1 MCNPVSLYSMKER
14 GENIQCMELY
24 DVFPRTISGVWQP
37 FVTVAPLG
45 SPLDGQVVLHEE
57 QSNTVLHLDLVTGA
71 VRRLMLPPDSDQTP
85 SRASN
90 WWSNKEQQG
99 GHKMCRDFSQKN
111 WLLFYKEDGNQLEV
125 LDVLEGRVHSIS
137 LPINLKSVFL
147 VAEDRWLLLESNTK
161 KKFLLTKPMHMAAE
175 DSGVCQLHSIAED
188 PVSAG
193 HGAGS

>member
-1 MCNPVSLYSMKER
+1 
-14 GENIQCMELY
+14 
-24 DVFPRTISGVWQP
+24 
-37 FVTVAPLG
+37 
-45 SPLDGQVVLHEE
+45 
-57 QSNTVLHLDLVTGA
+57 SNTVLHLDLVTGA

-90 WWSNKEQQG
+90 WWSNKEQ
-99 GHKMCRDFSQKN
+99 
-111 WLLFYKEDGNQLEV
+111 QLEV

-193 HGAGS
+193 HGAGSGM